1 MIKILPFYSHP
12 GEGRCFQ
19 ACLKAVLKVL
29 QPDKDYDYDEL
40 DRISGR
46 PRGNFGTW
54 PVKPAIEL
62 SKMGFYVKYY
72 SCVDANRFITEGM
85 DYFKQILPPD
95 VISRI
100 HLESFEE
107 ARRLAPEML
116 RMNLFEQKKVD
127 FDYLSKELENDRYPL
142 LMITTAPYTNQ
153 PSYFGEHYVGMLGL
167 ENDFIYI
174 HDSASFC
181 HGKQPVSRLKLAF
194 NPLPSLNEVFVIGNK

>member
-1 MIKILPFYSHP
+1 MTKILPFYQHP

-29 QPDKDYDYDEL
+29 QPNKDYDYEEL

-62 SKMGFYVKYY
+62 NRMSFYVKYY
-72 SCVDANRFITEGM
+72 SGVDAHRFISEGM
-85 DYFKQILPPD
+85 KYLREILPSD

-100 HLESFEE
+100 HLESFNE

-116 RMNLFEQKKVD
+116 KKNLFEQKKVD
-127 FDYLSKELENDRYPL
+127 FNFLLGELEKDRYPI
-142 LMITTAPYTNQ
+142 LMITTAPYNNQ
-153 PSYFGEHYVGMLGL
+153 PSYFGEHFVVMLGL
-167 ENDFIYI
+167 ENEYIYI

-181 HGKQPVSRLKLAF
+181 HGKQPKALFKYAF
-194 NPLPSLNEVFVIGNK
+194 NPLPALNEVFVIGNK